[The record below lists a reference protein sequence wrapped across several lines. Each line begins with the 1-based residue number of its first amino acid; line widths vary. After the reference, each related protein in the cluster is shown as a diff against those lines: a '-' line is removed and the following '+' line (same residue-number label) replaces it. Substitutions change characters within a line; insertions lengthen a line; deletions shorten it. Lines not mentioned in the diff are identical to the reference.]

1 MPDVEHVKPR
11 TAFVEEAIA
20 AAIENRWGDALAINR
35 QLIER
40 HGADEETY
48 NRIGKAQSELGHL
61 TEALEAYRASLE
73 LNPLNLIAQKQVRRI
88 NALLEAEQRPSA
100 AGGVIDVDLF
110 NEDPGKSGLTILML
124 PAGGVSAVVSPG
136 DAVELVPS
144 GRQLLAE
151 TPRGIALGTVEPKLA
166 HRLTPLIQSGN
177 RYSAAVARAEDGCIE
192 IAIREVYQSPA
203 NARRSSFPVS
213 RSPRREEFRPYAK
226 ESLLAARGIDD
237 ETLDD
242 LDDDGRPERAATVS
256 EEDLIGMQELN
267 DEFEPAAGGAPDED
281 ASDDEDGR
289 PEDSY

>member
-1 MPDVEHVKPR
+1 MPEVEHVKPR
-11 TAFVEEAIA
+11 AAFVEEAIA

-40 HGADEETY
+40 HGADEETH

-100 AGGVIDVDLF
+100 TGGVIDVDLF
-110 NEDPGKSGLTILML
+110 NEDPGKSGLTVLML
-124 PAGGVSAVVSPG
+124 PTGGVSVEVSPG
-136 DAVELVPS
+136 DAVELVPN

-151 TPRGIALGTVEPKLA
+151 TAGGIALGTVEPKLA

-177 RYSAAVARAEDGCIE
+177 RYSAAVARAEDSCIE

-213 RSPRREEFRPYAK
+213 RSPRRDEFRPYAK

-242 LDDDGRPERAATVS
+242 LDDDGRAERAAAAS
-256 EEDLIGMQELN
+256 EEDLMGMQELN
-267 DEFEPAAGGAPDED
+267 DEFETAATGAADED